1 MLHNIRFL
9 MTSIIHK
16 IKKDDTPFFAKK
28 MKKTVNRSEPSGLR
42 LSGGRRELA
51 LRRLPDS
58 LRPFG
63 GYAAARESGA
73 KRKIPELC
81 AERFTV
87 FGEEGADTPQRGNL
101 ERSGRYPS

>member
-16 IKKDDTPFFAKK
+16 IKKDDTHFFAKK
-28 MKKTVNRSEPSGLR
+28 MKKTVNRSEPSGIR

-58 LRPFG
+58 LRAFG
-63 GYAAARESGA
+63 GYVAARELEA
-73 KRKIPELC
+73 QRRIPELS

-87 FGEEGADTPQRGNL
+87 FINIDFPLIR
-101 ERSGRYPS
+101 